1 MERKRSMKDKDGNE
15 IPLTPKDQ
23 SYFIA
28 LRDSINKAQRNI
40 EPGSDYQKGAIA
52 MANDILDM
60 IERILK

>member
-1 MERKRSMKDKDGNE
+1 MSNP

-40 EPGSDYQKGAIA
+40 EPGSDYQKGAIS

-60 IERILK
+60 IERILGSEK